1 MDLRAHTSKGRGA
14 RGKEKGEGKKRGK
27 GQTGKE
33 REGRGRV
40 GERLRHGF
48 GGWGEHP

>member
-1 MDLRAHTSKGRGA
+1 MKGRE
-14 RGKEKGEGKKRGK
+14 GKEKGEGKKRGK

-40 GERLRHGF
+40 WERLRHGL
-48 GGWGEHP
+48 GVWVNIPDVLCN